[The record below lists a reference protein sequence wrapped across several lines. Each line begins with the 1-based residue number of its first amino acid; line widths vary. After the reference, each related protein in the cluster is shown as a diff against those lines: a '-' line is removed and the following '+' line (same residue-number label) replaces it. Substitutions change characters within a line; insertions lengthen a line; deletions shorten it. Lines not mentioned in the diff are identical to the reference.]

1 MVLCC
6 GSRSSAQQPAKASAP
21 VAGAGFAL
29 KRVFSRGAVEQLDP
43 ALSAGSS
50 AAATD
55 DGRAAELLL
64 AQEQLEAFQ
73 AQARAG
79 LASLQ
84 KLKGAGADGAD
95 GGSGAAGGAAAPAD
109 AGGSGAEEASTSADI
124 EEVDDES
131 IAVRGRATSGWGTAG
146 VLCLLS

>member
-95 GGSGAAGGAAAPAD
+95 GGSGA
-109 AGGSGAEEASTSADI
+109 EEASTSADI